1 MDATVTDGDSC
12 SESVSGGLHDPRP
25 RTDQASSRIAVELR
39 HLRYFL
45 AVSEELHFGRAAERL
60 HIAQPPL
67 SQAIRKLE
75 GELGVR
81 LLERTSRVVSV
92 TPAGAVFAELARK
105 VLADFEVAVAE
116 ARRAGGASAFR
127 IASLPHLPI
136 ELLLSFLDA
145 LSDRNLA
152 YQPHVTHLPSLE
164 QVRRLRAGELELG
177 VFHDPGEIEGLE
189 REPLFPGEPLA
200 AFLPE
205 GHPLAERSILGP
217 EDFRDHVLIV
227 SRGVN
232 PALHDRWLGLIEQ
245 AGYHFRS
252 MHDAGGMDGRD
263 VILAV
268 AEGLGTGLEPF
279 SLAEVGGA
287 GGLVVRRHI
296 DPPIRMPDTV
306 VVWRADPP
314 PQLRTVLADVRTVA
328 RRLRAGDRHSE
339 GD

>member
-1 MDATVTDGDSC
+1 MS
-12 SESVSGGLHDPRP
+12 SLPPR
-25 RTDQASSRIAVELR
+25 VEIR

-75 GELGVR
+75 EELGVL

-92 TPAGAVFAELARK
+92 TPAGAVFADLARK
-105 VLADFEVAVAE
+105 VLAEFEVAVAE

-145 LSDRNLA
+145 LNERNLA
-152 YQPHVTHLPSLE
+152 YRPHVTHLPSLE

-177 VFHDPGEIEGLE
+177 VFHDPGETEGLE
-189 REPLFPGEPLA
+189 QEPLFPGEPLA

-217 EDFRDHVLIV
+217 EDFRDEVLIV
-227 SRGVN
+227 SREVN
-232 PALHDRWLGLIEQ
+232 PALHERWLGLIEQ
-245 AGYHFRS
+245 AGYRFRS

-279 SLAEVGGA
+279 SLAEVAGA
-287 GGLVVRRHI
+287 GGLVVRRRI

-306 VVWRADPP
+306 VAWRADPP
-314 PQLRTVLADVRTVA
+314 PQLRTVLDDVRIVA

-339 GD
+339 GE

>member
-1 MDATVTDGDSC
+1 LSQCKRHLAATDMS
-12 SESVSGGLHDPRP
+12 SLPPR
-25 RTDQASSRIAVELR
+25 VEIR

-75 GELGVR
+75 AELGVL

-105 VLADFEVAVAE
+105 VLAEFEVAVAE

-145 LSDRNLA
+145 LNDRNLA
-152 YQPHVTHLPSLE
+152 YRPHVTHLPSLE

-177 VFHDPGEIEGLE
+177 VFHDPGETEGLE
-189 REPLFPGEPLA
+189 QEPLFPGELLA
-200 AFLPE
+200 AFLAE

-217 EDFRDHVLIV
+217 EDFRDEVLIV
-227 SRGVN
+227 SHEVN

-245 AGYHFRS
+245 AGYRFRS
-252 MHDAGGMDGRD
+252 MYDAGGMDGRD

-279 SLAEVGGA
+279 SLAEVAGA
-287 GGLVVRRHI
+287 GGLVVRRRI

-306 VVWRADPP
+306 VAWRADPP
-314 PQLRTVLADVRTVA
+314 PQLRKVLADVRTVA
-328 RRLRAGDRHSE
+328 RRLRAEDRHSE